1 MIKKILLF
9 IFLIFFSQIVFSQ
22 TGNVRGFVY
31 DKATGEPVLFTPVF
45 LKGTSYGVQ
54 TDVNGYYSITRIPPG
69 DYQLMALGI
78 GYDTMQVDI
87 SIKAD
92 QIVSKQLYLKKVAV
106 NLKTVEVSGEN
117 DYYDARNSYL
127 HTVLETR
134 RGIPIT
140 LALVY
145 LEIAAQIGL
154 VANGISF
161 PGHFLVKL
169 RMPRGD
175 VVIDPFTGQSMSR
188 DALDALLVPYRRGQ
202 ALALGQSREAAD
214 RVPLGLFLQPA
225 LARDILAR
233 MLRNLKEVH
242 RNGEDWSRLKKVL
255 DRLVVLLPEAWE
267 ERRDRGLVAA
277 RLGAVE
283 SATADLALY
292 LERAPHA
299 PDRIEIAERLVD
311 LGHGDASRLL

>member
-1 MIKKILLF
+1 MPGRLLLHLPTALEYF
-9 IFLIFFSQIVFSQ
+9 ASLVAEDDGLPLLEAAISVAHDEYPTLDCQGVLAEVDGLAARLRSRLPVDSAPMQRLRLLNRFFFQELGFA
-22 TGNVRGFVY
+22 GNV
-31 DKATGEPVLFTPVF
+31 
-45 LKGTSYGVQ
+45 
-54 TDVNGYYSITRIPPG
+54 
-69 DYQLMALGI
+69 
-78 GYDTMQVDI
+78 
-87 SIKAD
+87 
-92 QIVSKQLYLKKVAV
+92 
-106 NLKTVEVSGEN
+106 N

-145 LEIAAQIGL
+145 LEIASQIGL

-175 VVIDPFTGQSMSR
+175 VVIDPFTGQSMSS

-202 ALALGQSREAAD
+202 ALALGQGREAAD

-225 LARDILAR
+225 PGRDILAR
-233 MLRNLKEVH
+233 MLRNLKEIH
-242 RNGEDWSRLKKVL
+242 RNGEDWSRLRKVL

-267 ERRDRGLVAA
+267 ERRDRGLTAA

-283 SATADLALY
+283 SAAADLALY

-299 PDRIEIAERLVD
+299 PDRIAIAERLVD

>member
-1 MIKKILLF
+1 MPGRLLLHPPTALEYF
-9 IFLIFFSQIVFSQ
+9 AALVAEDDGLPLLEAAISVAHDDYPALDCQGVLAEVDGLAARLRSRLPVDSAPMQRLRLLNRFFFQELGFA
-22 TGNVRGFVY
+22 GNV
-31 DKATGEPVLFTPVF
+31 
-45 LKGTSYGVQ
+45 
-54 TDVNGYYSITRIPPG
+54 
-69 DYQLMALGI
+69 
-78 GYDTMQVDI
+78 
-87 SIKAD
+87 
-92 QIVSKQLYLKKVAV
+92 
-106 NLKTVEVSGEN
+106 N
-117 DYYDARNSYL
+117 DYYDTGNSYL

-202 ALALGQSREAAD
+202 ALALGQSREAGD
-214 RVPLGLFLQPA
+214 RVPLGLFLQSA
-225 LARDILAR
+225 AARDILAR
-233 MLRNLKEVH
+233 MLRNLKAIH

-267 ERRDRGLVAA
+267 ERRDRGLAAA

-283 SATADLALY
+283 SAAADLALY

-299 PDRIEIAERLVD
+299 PDRIAIAERLVD